1 MYCISIR
8 EMIHELLGMVLKG
21 EGMTM
26 KRSILILVC
35 SFLSF
40 GLLSQPYAGEP
51 QGPTAEKTQVL
62 TADDFKKTC
71 VKDLSQEP
79 VAIGDFTNVSIGPS
93 VAAQVLRYDLAS
105 KQAAFNTGVG
115 AGISARWY
123 GKTKVGGTEYSINQI
138 NSECRADTLD
148 AAFKTSANK
157 FKVGYLVAVSPFLYV
172 SKVETSND
180 LNVQPAIQLSFLS
193 DLLTVGTGFNLTGTD
208 KGHVF
213 LLMSLGWGFK
223 M

>member
-1 MYCISIR
+1 MR
-8 EMIHELLGMVLKG
+8 
-21 EGMTM
+21 
-26 KRSILILVC
+26 RSILILGC

-51 QGPTAEKTQVL
+51 QGPPAVKTEVL
-62 TADDFKKTC
+62 TADDFMKVC
-71 VKDLSQEP
+71 VKDLFQEP
-79 VAIGDFTNVSIGPS
+79 VAIGDFGNVSIGPS

-105 KQAAFNTGVG
+105 KQAAFNTGLG

-123 GKTKVGGTEYSINQI
+123 GKTKVGDKSYSISEI

-172 SKVETSND
+172 SKIEASND

-193 DLLTVGTGFNLTGTD
+193 DLLTVGTGFNLTGAD